1 MTTSNEGCTMHL
13 SAYAIL
19 NRWRWKWLKK
29 GAKLHSGHRIKAGR
43 RHGSEGTPMR
53 CYGTFGCRYE
63 HWTALYRFGTM
74 HMPSFSERDFLP
86 FARTRASC
94 GPAREQKNG
103 EGHFWPEKTS
113 QRVMLLQRRW
123 PFLNPTSILVRACRI
138 VRDVDGS
145 LREFPTFT

>member
-29 GAKLHSGHRIKAGR
+29 GVKLHSGHRIKAGR
-43 RHGSEGTPMR
+43 RHGSEGILMR
-53 CYGTFGCRYE
+53 CYGTRYVYD
-63 HWTALYRFGTM
+63 HWTGLYRFGTI

-86 FARTRASC
+86 IARTRASC
-94 GPAREQKNG
+94 GPEGVLKND
-103 EGHFWPEKTS
+103 EGKFWPEKMS
-113 QRVMLLQRRW
+113 PRVMLFQRRW

-145 LREFPTFT
+145 LREFPIFT